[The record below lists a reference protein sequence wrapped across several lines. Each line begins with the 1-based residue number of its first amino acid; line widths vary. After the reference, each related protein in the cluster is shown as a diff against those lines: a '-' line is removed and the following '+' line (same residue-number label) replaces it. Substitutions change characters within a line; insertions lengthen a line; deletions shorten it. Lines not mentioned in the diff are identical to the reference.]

1 MSVRLL
7 RLVSLVA
14 AMAVGAPM
22 ASVLAGSGASG
33 PLITAPENA
42 VPGERITVRVSGFDT
57 EVVTVSLC
65 GNEARRGS
73 ADCNLPGSKAIGTAG
88 NAAPVESDFIVVV
101 PPTTCP
107 CVLRATSRDGTQVAV
122 TPIGILGHPL
132 GPLQGQPPVSDVVD
146 LDIAAEPVDGTT
158 LDRLRRALG
167 GPATY
172 ELTVEVTNTS
182 GVTLRNLVL
191 SAAVSTDGEE
201 PATIVVPKPEA
212 IGPGDTYEM
221 VVEHSLAALDV
232 GTTVWTAEVSGAG
245 DSVSVSTTTSYD
257 PTLLIVAILLIVF
270 LLLLIPL
277 RHIVARHRERQPEME
292 GDEQPVDDRELES
305 V

>member
-1 MSVRLL
+1 MNLRRLGL
-7 RLVSLVA
+7 LAAVLALVA
-14 AMAVGAPM
+14 GVPAP
-22 ASVLAGSGASG
+22 AAAGSGASA
-33 PLITAPENA
+33 PSITAPENA
-42 VPGERITVRVSGFDT
+42 TPGERITVRVSGFDT
-57 EVVTVSLC
+57 EVVTVTVC

-73 ADCNLPGSKAIGTAG
+73 SDCNLPGSKAIGTAG
-88 NAAPVESDFIVVV
+88 NPAPVESDLIVVL

-132 GPLQGQPPVSDVVD
+132 GPVQGQPPVSDVVE
-146 LDIAAEPVDGTT
+146 LDVSAEPVDGTT
-158 LDRLRRALG
+158 LDRIRRALG

-191 SAAVSTDGEE
+191 SGSVSTDGDE
-201 PATIVVPKPEA
+201 PTLIAIPKPEA
-212 IGPGDTYEM
+212 IGPGDTYEV
-221 VVEHSLAALDV
+221 VVEHRLGALQI
-232 GTTVWTAEVSGAG
+232 GETEWTATVGGAG
-245 DSVSVSTTTSYD
+245 DSVSASTTTSYD
-257 PTLLIVAILLIVF
+257 PRLLIVAILLIAF

-277 RHIVARHRERQPEME
+277 RHIVARHREQVPDVE
-292 GDEQPVDDRELES
+292 DEVVADERELEP